1 MELRVGF
8 IDPKKEGG
16 PDGTKLGLPDEGV
29 WLGVSEGI
37 PLLGDKE
44 GVFDGSVVG
53 DPDGTELGTSVEG
66 V

>member
-8 IDPKKEGG
+8 KDPKEEGG
-16 PDGTKLGLPDEGV
+16 PDGTKLGLTDEGV

-44 GVFDGSVVG
+44 GAFDGSVVG